1 MRRAPTGFAEDMSTD
16 TADTLNKEGQ
26 EAELTHAAHSAAL
39 AQVAH
44 HEKQLMAQLESARAE
59 AEALVAKARV
69 EAREVA
75 ESAADALASD
85 LAERR
90 ARAAAERDKVRAAV
104 VEDAESKARAECGR
118 AMLRLDQAAERIAAL
133 VLPVGGGAG
142 Q

>member
-1 MRRAPTGFAEDMSTD
+1 MAIESRDAEP
-16 TADTLNKEGQ
+16 
-26 EAELTHAAHSAAL
+26 THAAHSTAL

-44 HEKQLMAQLESARAE
+44 HEKQLMAQLEAARTE
-59 AEALVAKARV
+59 AEAIIASARV
-69 EAREVA
+69 EARTIA
-75 ESAADALASD
+75 EAAADSLAAE

-90 ARAAAERDKVRAAV
+90 ARADAEREKVRAAV

-133 VLPVGGGAG
+133 VLPGGGGAG